1 MVKLSDESHVAT
13 SQELRIA
20 TQKSRIAEL
29 EGSLTL
35 ASENTNNIRKQNI
48 VYLDKNETIR

>member
-1 MVKLSDESHVAT
+1 MVKLSDESHVVT